1 MSYVKHNKIK
11 NTGILYELLS
21 RQITV
26 DVINDTTSPKSVKLF
41 KKLFNKNNELGKEY
55 ELYSILLNKKYKNL
69 THASSLVE
77 AVVKSRR
84 KLSNRRLANEK
95 YNLIKTIKEKYDIKE
110 FFNTRIPNFK
120 VVASVYRVFQSE
132 VGKED
137 FGPVQKTD
145 SSITITEHITQTKQ
159 SRVKRQNL
167 SEFTEQDKELRL
179 LSYQLL
185 VDKFNK
191 KYKNLNENQKN
202 LLKEYINN
210 ISNTNSLKDTLKE
223 IVKGLKQDLKK
234 HSKNLKDEVVKIKM
248 TEAIKSINKFCGIND
263 KSDVVKDEY
272 VVQTMRYLELLKE
285 LKKSGNK
292 DKKVI

>member
-41 KKLFNKNNELGKEY
+41 KEFFNKNTELGKEY

-77 AVVKSRR
+77 AVVKSSR

-95 YNLIKTIKEKYDIKE
+95 YNLIKTIKENYDIKE

-120 VVASVYRVFQSE
+120 VQASIYRVFQSE

-145 SSITITEHITQTKQ
+145 SSITITEHITQSKQ
-159 SRVKRQNL
+159 SRVKKQNL
-167 SEFTEQDKELRL
+167 SEYSGQDKDLRL

-185 VDKFNK
+185 VDKFNS
-191 KYKNLNENQKN
+191 KYKSLNESQKN

-210 ISNTNSLKDTLKE
+210 VSNTNSLKEFID
-223 IVKGLKQDLKK
+223 
-234 HSKNLKDEVVKIKM
+234 NEVVKIKKAL
-248 TEAIKSINKFCGIND
+248 TKLLPNVDDKITKIKLSEAIDYTDGATKGKIVQD
-263 KSDVVKDEY
+263 KHVVAL
-272 VVQTMRYLELLKE
+272 MRYYELIKE
-285 LKKSGNK
+285 LKDVETRQNK
-292 DKKVI
+292 

>member
-26 DVINDTTSPKSVKLF
+26 DVINDKKNAKSVKLF
-41 KKLFNKNNELGKEY
+41 KEFFNNKTELGKEY

-69 THASSLVE
+69 AHASQLLE

-95 YNLIKTIKEKYDIKE
+95 FNLIKSIKENYDIKE

-120 VVASVYRVFQSE
+120 VLASVYRVFQTE
-132 VGKED
+132 TGKED

-159 SRVKRQNL
+159 TRVKKPVM
-167 SEFTEQDKELRL
+167 SEYSSQEKDLRL

-191 KYKNLNENQKN
+191 KYKSLNESQKN
-202 LLKEYINN
+202 LLKQYINN
-210 ISNTNSLKDTLKE
+210 VSNTNSLKEFIDSEVIKVKRALKTLLPKVNDK
-223 IVKGLKQDLKK
+223 IT
-234 HSKNLKDEVVKIKM
+234 KIKLS
-248 TEAIKSINKFCGIND
+248 EAINYTDEATKGK
-263 KSDVVKDEY
+263 VVKDKH
-272 VVQTMRYLELLKE
+272 VVALMRYYELIKE
-285 LKKSGNK
+285 IKNVQSRQNS
-292 DKKVI
+292 

>member
-21 RQITV
+21 RQITA
-26 DVINDTTSPKSVKLF
+26 DVINDTKSPKSVKLF
-41 KKLFNKNNELGKEY
+41 KEFFNKNTELGKEY

-69 THASSLVE
+69 THASSLLE

-95 YNLIKTIKEKYDIKE
+95 YNLIKTIKENYDIKE

-120 VVASVYRVFQSE
+120 VMASVYRVFQSE

-145 SSITITEHITQTKQ
+145 SSITITEHITQTKLN
-159 SRVKRQNL
+159 RVKKKNL
-167 SEFTEQDKELRL
+167 NEFTEQSKDLRL

-185 VDKFNK
+185 VDKFNS
-191 KYKNLNENQKN
+191 KYKSLNENQKN
-202 LLKEYINN
+202 LLKQYISNV
-210 ISNTNSLKDTLKE
+210 SNTNSLKEFID
-223 IVKGLKQDLKK
+223 
-234 HSKNLKDEVVKIKM
+234 SEVVKIKRALKSLLPKVNDKI
-248 TEAIKSINKFCGIND
+248 TKIKLSEAIEYTDTATKGKI
-263 KSDVVKDEY
+263 VKDKH
-272 VVQTMRYLELLKE
+272 VVALMRYYELIKE
-285 LKKSGNK
+285 IKYVQSRKSNS
-292 DKKVI
+292 

>member
-26 DVINDTTSPKSVKLF
+26 DVINDTKNPKSVKLF
-41 KKLFNKNNELGKEY
+41 KEFFNKNTELGKEY

-69 THASSLVE
+69 THASSLLE

-95 YNLIKTIKEKYDIKE
+95 FNLIKTIKENYDIKE

-120 VVASVYRVFQSE
+120 VLASVYRVFQTE
-132 VGKED
+132 TGKED
-137 FGPVQKTD
+137 FGPLVKTD

-159 SRVKRQNL
+159 TRVKKQVM
-167 SEFTEQDKELRL
+167 SEYSSQEKDLRL

-191 KYKNLNENQKN
+191 KYKSLNESQKN
-202 LLKEYINN
+202 LLKQYINN
-210 ISNTNSLKDTLKE
+210 VSNTNSLKEFIDSEVIKVKRALKTLLPK
-223 IVKGLKQDLKK
+223 IDDKIT
-234 HSKNLKDEVVKIKM
+234 KIKLS
-248 TEAIKSINKFCGIND
+248 EAINYTDEATKGK
-263 KSDVVKDEY
+263 VVKDKH
-272 VVQTMRYLELLKE
+272 VVALMRYYELIKE
-285 LKKSGNK
+285 IKNVQSRQNS
-292 DKKVI
+292 

>member
-41 KKLFNKNNELGKEY
+41 KEFFNKNTELGKEY

-95 YNLIKTIKEKYDIKE
+95 YNLIKTIKENYDIKD

-120 VVASVYRVFQSE
+120 VQASIYRVFQTE

-145 SSITITEHITQTKQ
+145 SSITITEHITQSKQ
-159 SRVKRQNL
+159 SRVKKQNL
-167 SEFTEQDKELRL
+167 SEYVEQGKDLRL

-185 VDKFNK
+185 VDKFNS
-191 KYKNLNENQKN
+191 KYKSLNESQKN

-210 ISNTNSLKDTLKE
+210 VSNTNSLKEFID
-223 IVKGLKQDLKK
+223 
-234 HSKNLKDEVVKIKM
+234 NEVVKIKKAL
-248 TEAIKSINKFCGIND
+248 TKLLPNVDDKITKIKLSEAIDYTDGATKGKIVQD
-263 KSDVVKDEY
+263 KHVVAL
-272 VVQTMRYLELLKE
+272 MRYYELIKE
-285 LKKSGNK
+285 LKDVETRQNK
-292 DKKVI
+292 

>member
-26 DVINDTTSPKSVKLF
+26 DVINDNKNLKSVKLF
-41 KKLFNKNNELGKEY
+41 KEFFNKNTELGKEY

-95 YNLIKTIKEKYDIKE
+95 YNLIKTIKENYDIKD

-120 VVASVYRVFQSE
+120 VQASIYRVFQTE

-145 SSITITEHITQTKQ
+145 SSITITEHITQSKQ
-159 SRVKRQNL
+159 SRAKKQNL
-167 SEFTEQDKELRL
+167 SEYVEQGKELRL

-185 VDKFNK
+185 VDKFNS
-191 KYKNLNENQKN
+191 KYKSLNENQRN
-202 LLKEYINN
+202 LLKQYINN
-210 ISNTNSLKDTLKE
+210 VSNTNSLKEFIDM
-223 IVKGLKQDLKK
+223 
-234 HSKNLKDEVVKIKM
+234 EVVKIKRALIKLLPNVNDKI
-248 TEAIKSINKFCGIND
+248 TKIKLSEAIEYTDTATKGKI
-263 KSDVVKDEY
+263 VKDKH
-272 VVQTMRYLELLKE
+272 VVALMRYYELIKE
-285 LKKSGNK
+285 IK
-292 DKKVI
+292 DVQQRQNS

>member
-26 DVINDTTSPKSVKLF
+26 DVINDKKNAKSVKLF
-41 KKLFNKNNELGKEY
+41 KEFFNNKTELGKEY

-69 THASSLVE
+69 AHASQLLE

-95 YNLIKTIKEKYDIKE
+95 FNLIKSIKENYDIKE

-120 VVASVYRVFQSE
+120 VLASVYRVFQTE
-132 VGKED
+132 TGKED
-137 FGPVQKTD
+137 FGPLVKTD

-159 SRVKRQNL
+159 TRVKKQVM
-167 SEFTEQDKELRL
+167 SEYSSQEKDLRL

-191 KYKNLNENQKN
+191 KYKSLNENQKN
-202 LLKEYINN
+202 LLKQYINN
-210 ISNTNSLKDTLKE
+210 VSNTNSLKEFIDSEVIKVKRALKTLLPKVNDK
-223 IVKGLKQDLKK
+223 IT
-234 HSKNLKDEVVKIKM
+234 KIKLS
-248 TEAIKSINKFCGIND
+248 EAINYTDEATKGK
-263 KSDVVKDEY
+263 VVKDKH
-272 VVQTMRYLELLKE
+272 VVALMRYYELIKE
-285 LKKSGNK
+285 IKNVQSRQNS
-292 DKKVI
+292 